1 MQLIRCCCAFPSS
14 ARERKRE
21 KERDQRDLISS
32 CLFQRV
38 KKVPTKERKIA
49 APNGLSFLVRF
60 GHPKR
65 FFFLVLSHT
74 LQRKRSTFAQK
85 MRQATTLTTKAAS
98 LSSFSS
104 LKSSAFIKRSF
115 GFGGFG
121 KRSSLNFNTATTT
134 RRKGFGTQRI
144 VIGDIV
150 GAKTTR
156 RRRTTTTITTT
167 KAAAAA
173 AMSSS
178 NNKYAPGDALTNVT
192 VCVTGSNRGIGLQL
206 AKELLENDNT
216 VITTARDVSK
226 AKDLLEL
233 QKKYGEGK
241 VKITEL
247 DVGNENSIKAWASQL
262 ALEKIKLDV
271 VINNAGIIG
280 TEPGYKKW
288 TWDLVDQNEM
298 MEVFKVNSVGPLLV
312 SQQLL
317 KHKILNRPALIA
329 NVTSK
334 VGSVDDN
341 GSGKGY
347 AYRASKAALNI
358 INKSMS
364 IDLKEEFD
372 VTCMLLHPGWV
383 QTDMTEKRGLIETPE
398 CAKGLIKAM
407 EGKYGS
413 LNGRWYDYKG
423 DEIPW

>member
-1 MQLIRCCCAFPSS
+1 
-14 ARERKRE
+14 
-21 KERDQRDLISS
+21 
-32 CLFQRV
+32 
-38 KKVPTKERKIA
+38 
-49 APNGLSFLVRF
+49 
-60 GHPKR
+60 
-65 FFFLVLSHT
+65 
-74 LQRKRSTFAQK
+74 

-156 RRRTTTTITTT
+156 RRRRTTTITTT

-178 NNKYAPGDALTNVT
+178 SNNNKYVPGDALTNVT

-280 TEPGYKKW
+280 NEPGYKKW

>member
-1 MQLIRCCCAFPSS
+1 MDTLNFFGLRNVPKA
-14 ARERKRE
+14 E
-21 KERDQRDLISS
+21 K
-32 CLFQRV
+32 
-38 KKVPTKERKIA
+38 
-49 APNGLSFLVRF
+49 
-60 GHPKR
+60 
-65 FFFLVLSHT
+65 
-74 LQRKRSTFAQK
+74 TFAQK
-85 MRQATTLTTKAAS
+85 DMRATTTTAA
-98 LSSFSS
+98 SFSS
-104 LKSSAFIKRSF
+104 SFKNAFIKRRSL
-115 GFGGFG
+115 GFGGG
-121 KRSSLNFNTATTT
+121 KRSSLIFNTATTT
-134 RRKGFGTQRI
+134 SSTRKGFFGTQRI

-156 RRRTTTTITTT
+156 RRTT

-178 NNKYAPGDALTNVT
+178 NNNKYVPGDALTNVT

-262 ALEKIKLDV
+262 ATEKIKLDV